1 MAATVFLHIG
11 LPKTATTY
19 LQTIMWGNKD
29 ALSAQGVLL
38 PGPERRFHYWCT
50 RIVRGDAAFAKR
62 ANPRQLEAWDRV
74 RAEIAEWPG
83 TAILSHEFFAAA
95 TDEQAARM
103 VEQLV
108 SDNRGAEVHLVVT
121 AREPLGLFTASWQE
135 YVKNRGVITMAQYSV
150 ATSDDPSDVWNWRGL
165 DLRLVLE
172 RWGDSFPAERVHVL
186 PLPGRSAPEREIWDR
201 FARLVG
207 VDPDSVDL
215 GRTFPNVSMGVVE
228 AETLRRI
235 NKHLGSFNSAIDRGT
250 YIRTFLADE
259 RLVPRGG
266 ERFWPSPE
274 RIEEIRGRGRAA
286 VEHIEASGY
295 DVVGDLSALLV
306 PEQLPARRTPETVTE
321 AEVAEVAVEL
331 VATMLDDVRQLRHD
345 RRVLRAE
352 HDAVVKAIVSAEPAR
367 AHAAMLHHVDLVE
380 ASFEKLIARQVPAP
394 KPAQA

>member
-29 ALSAQGVLL
+29 ALKDQGVLL

-50 RIVRGDAAFAKR
+50 RIVRGDATFAER

-74 RAEIAEWPG
+74 RAEIADWPG

-95 TDEQAARM
+95 TEEQATRM

-108 SDNRGAEVHLVVT
+108 SGNEGAKVHLVVT
-121 AREPLGLFTASWQE
+121 AREPLGLFAASWQE
-135 YVKNRGVITMAQYSV
+135 YVKNRGVIAMEQYSDTV
-150 ATSDDPSDVWNWRGL
+150 SENPSDVWNWRGL

-172 RWGDSFPAERVHVL
+172 RWAPSFPAERVHVL
-186 PLPGRSAPEREIWDR
+186 PLPGRSHPEREIWDR

-235 NKHLGSFNSAIDRGT
+235 NHHLGTFNSAIDRGT
-250 YIRTFLADE
+250 FIRTFLADE

-274 RIEEIRGRGRAA
+274 RVEEIRGRGRAA
-286 VEHIEASGY
+286 VEHISAHGY
-295 DVVGDLSALLV
+295 DVIGDPSELLV
-306 PEQLPARRTPETVTE
+306 PEELPARRTPDSVTDS
-321 AEVAEVAVEL
+321 EVAQVAVEL
-331 VATMLDDVRQLRHD
+331 VATMLDDVRQLRHE

-352 HDAVVKAIVSAEPAR
+352 IDT
-367 AHAAMLHHVDLVE
+367 LVE
-380 ASFEKLIARQVPAP
+380 SAKHPGLRLALVSRFPWTSRFIKSPGP
-394 KPAQA
+394 T

>member
-19 LQTIMWGNKD
+19 LQTIMWGNKE

-50 RIVRGDAAFAKR
+50 RIVRADATFAAR
-62 ANPRQLEAWDRV
+62 AKPRQLGAWDRI
-74 RAEIAEWPG
+74 RAEIAAWPG

-95 TDEQAARM
+95 TEEQAARM
-103 VEQLV
+103 VEQLA
-108 SDNRGAEVHLVVT
+108 SDNEGTEVHLVVT

-135 YVKNRGVITMAQYSV
+135 YVKNRGVIPMAQYSLE
-150 ATSDDPSDVWNWRGL
+150 TSEDPSDVWNWRGL

-172 RWGDSFPAERVHVL
+172 RWGTSFPAERVHVL
-186 PLPGRSAPEREIWDR
+186 PLPDRAAPEREIWDR

-215 GRTFPNVSMGVVE
+215 GRTFPNVSMGLVE
-228 AETLRRI
+228 AETLRRV
-235 NKHLGSFNSAIDRGT
+235 NMHLGSFNSAIDRGT

-266 ERFWPSPE
+266 ERFWPTPE
-274 RIEEIRGRGRAA
+274 RVEEIRERGRAA
-286 VEHIEASGY
+286 VDHVTERGY
-295 DVVGDLSALLV
+295 DVVGDLSRLLV
-306 PEQLPARRTPETVTE
+306 PEELPVRRTPDSVTDT
-321 AEVAEVAVEL
+321 EVAQVAVEL
-331 VATMLDDVRQLRHD
+331 VATMLDDVRQLRHE

-352 HDAVVKAIVSAEPAR
+352 VDTLVERAKSPSLRLALVSRFPWTGRFIR
-367 AHAAMLHHVDLVE
+367 AHRAT
-380 ASFEKLIARQVPAP
+380 
-394 KPAQA
+394 

>member
-1 MAATVFLHIG
+1 MAATIFLHIG

-50 RIVRGDAAFAKR
+50 RIVRGDATFAKR

-108 SDNRGAEVHLVVT
+108 ADNGGAEVHLVVT
-121 AREPLGLFTASWQE
+121 GREPLGLFTASWQE
-135 YVKNRGVITMAQYSV
+135 YVKNRGVITMAQYSL

-172 RWGDSFPAERVHVL
+172 RWGASFPAERVHVL

-274 RIEEIRGRGRAA
+274 RIEEIRARGRAA

-352 HDAVVKAIVSAEPAR
+352 LDAVVERAR
-367 AHAAMLHHVDLVE
+367 RPSLRLALVTR
-380 ASFEKLIARQVPAP
+380 FPWTGRFVKTPGP
-394 KPAQA
+394 T

>member
-29 ALSAQGVLL
+29 ALTAQGVLL

-50 RIVRGDAAFAKR
+50 RIVRADATFAKR

-74 RAEIAEWPG
+74 RAEIEEWPG

-95 TDEQAARM
+95 TTEQAARM
-103 VEQLV
+103 VEQLA
-108 SDNRGAEVHLVVT
+108 SENEEAQVHLVVT

-135 YVKNRGVITMAQYSV
+135 YVKNRGVIPMAQYSDTV
-150 ATSDDPSDVWNWRGL
+150 SEDPSDVWNWRGL

-172 RWGDSFPAERVHVL
+172 RWASTLPAERVHVL
-186 PLPGRSAPEREIWDR
+186 PLPGRNEPEREIWDR

-235 NKHLGSFNSAIDRGT
+235 NHHLGSFNSAIDRGT
-250 YIRTFLADE
+250 YIRTYLADE
-259 RLVPRGG
+259 RLVPRDG
-266 ERFWPSPE
+266 ERFWPSLQ
-274 RIEEIRGRGRAA
+274 RVEEIRERGRAA
-286 VEHIEASGY
+286 VEHISAHGY

-306 PEQLPARRTPETVTE
+306 PDELPARRTPDSVTE
-321 AEVAEVAVEL
+321 SEVAQVAVEL
-331 VATMLDDVRQLRHD
+331 VATMLDDVRQLRHE

-352 HDAVVKAIVSAEPAR
+352 
-367 AHAAMLHHVDLVE
+367 VDTLVE
-380 ASFEKLIARQVPAP
+380 SAKHPSLRLAVISRFPWTGRFIRTPGRT
-394 KPAQA
+394 

>member
-50 RIVRGDAAFAKR
+50 RIVRGDESFAKR
-62 ANPRQLEAWDRV
+62 ANPRQLGAWDRV
-74 RAEIAEWPG
+74 RTEIADWPG

-95 TDEQAARM
+95 TEEQAAGM
-103 VEQLV
+103 VEQLATE
-108 SDNRGAEVHLVVT
+108 NPGAEVHLVVT
-121 AREPLGLFTASWQE
+121 AREPLGLFAASWQE
-135 YVKNRGVITMAQYSV
+135 YVKNRGVISMAQYSL

-172 RWGDSFPAERVHVL
+172 RWGASFPAERVHVL
-186 PLPGRSAPEREIWDR
+186 PLPGRFAPEREIWDR

-259 RLVPRGG
+259 RLVPRRG
-266 ERFWPSPE
+266 ERFWPSAE
-274 RIEEIRGRGRAA
+274 RIEEIRARGRAA

-295 DVVGDLSALLV
+295 DVVGELSALLV
-306 PEQLPARRTPETVTE
+306 PEELPARRTPESVTE
-321 AEVAEVAVEL
+321 AEVAQVAVEL

-352 HDAVVKAIVSAEPAR
+352 LDA
-367 AHAAMLHHVDLVE
+367 LVE
-380 ASFEKLIARQVPAP
+380 QARHPSLRLALVARFPWTGRFVKTP
-394 KPAQA
+394 GST